1 GLEMKKKIIWIGLF
15 VVIIA
20 IAAYSI
26 TASKQPI
33 TVDMGTVEKGNI
45 EEYIEETA
53 VVQLENEIA
62 IYTTEG
68 GKVLEIMAE
77 IGQEIKAGDVLLRMD
92 EESIKLQI
100 KNLEAQKQS
109 ILAQY
114 AGANEPASAAEIRK
128 LNAQVKSVDVTFQE
142 AKRIV
147 ENNKTLYE
155 SGAISMDAYQSSLT
169 SLASAEAA
177 LEAAKSNLELA
188 QNGVSGNLRKQYE
201 AQLAGIQANIALLQ
215 KRRADL
221 NVVSPINGI
230 ILTRNIEKGAIA
242 QPGMLIFEVG
252 DKSGMYLES
261 DILVDDIANVK
272 VGSIVLVENDDL
284 GIKAVK
290 GTVRQIYPKA
300 FSKMSEL
307 GIQQKRVKV
316 EIDFNEPITNLKSG
330 YDMSIKIISS
340 SKENTLL
347 IDEKAIF
354 EYQGKDHVFVNESGV
369 AKLRAIEKGLESN
382 GNIEVL
388 TGLKEGEKIILSP
401 DEKLSEGTKVK

>member
-1 GLEMKKKIIWIGLF
+1 MKKKIIWIGLF